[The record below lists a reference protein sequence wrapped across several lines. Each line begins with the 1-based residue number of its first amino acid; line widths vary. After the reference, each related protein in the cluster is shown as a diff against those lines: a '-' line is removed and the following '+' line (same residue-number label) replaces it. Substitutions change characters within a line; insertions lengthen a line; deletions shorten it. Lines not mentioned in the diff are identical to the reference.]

1 MRHPS
6 VARQTGLQRGRLVL
20 GVIGLGIFL
29 LTFTTTPFY
38 DNSLLHIFHVKL
50 FHRAW

>member
-1 MRHPS
+1 M
-6 VARQTGLQRGRLVL
+6 L
-20 GVIGLGIFL
+20 GAIGLAIFL

-38 DNSLLHIFHVKL
+38 DNSLLHILHVKL